1 MDPNPLV
8 LVLYCD
14 DKICHCLNFH
24 YLPGQLSDQLI
35 NMIAQISI
43 KKLKPKSMYSH
54 YHGWMKNHIPSV
66 IRKAYRTYKPNQIT
80 GEKKITSGFWGIKTF
95 LNEIQNKNTHKKLST
110 IQKRLSEKVNK
121 KKVVKLGKAKPIDV
135 ETLEKNIDNYLSQI
149 DAIVKKGRKEDMS
162 KYTKI

>member
-1 MDPNPLV
+1 
-8 LVLYCD
+8 
-14 DKICHCLNFH
+14 
-24 YLPGQLSDQLI
+24 
-35 NMIAQISI
+35 
-43 KKLKPKSMYSH
+43 MYSH

-66 IRKAYRTYKPNQIT
+66 IQKAYRTYRPNQIT

-95 LNEIQNKNTHKKLST
+95 LNEIQDKNTHKKLST
-110 IQKRLSEKVNK
+110 IQQRLSEKVNK
-121 KKVVKLGKAKPIDV
+121 KKAVKLGKSKPIDV